1 MIIESSNT
9 TEPLP
14 RNIKY
19 LAPLCH
25 NSTFYN
31 CKQITCSHHN
41 QPLLAFPYCATYSND
56 TKLLSLFESPYCKP
70 NVHKTTAHKQIILPR
85 NLSQLDDYM
94 CSPMNRKGH
103 LCSECAKGFGPS
115 VTSFGYRCVNCT
127 DTWYRVLIF
136 LFIKFAPITVLY
148 LIILIFQISI
158 TSAPMPCFIL
168 CAQFIVTFFNSTFT
182 PDIVEIFLKTDWS
195 FRLDMQIML
204 TLYGILNLD
213 FCQYDILP
221 PYCVSTKLKPIN
233 IAFLDYISAF
243 YPILLIFLTWLCVEL
258 HDRNFRLLVW
268 LWRPFHGCFVRLR
281 RGLDTKSDI
290 IDVFT
295 TFFTLSYSKILYQ
308 TEQFTVTHIITN
320 INEAGRK
327 FEERRLLV
335 DPSITYGGSH
345 HLAFVIPSLFISVL
359 NILPPLLL
367 TLYPIRAFRSCLS
380 KFNLNLSAVHI
391 FTDKVYSCYRNGLDG
406 GRDMRSISGLYF
418 FLRPV
423 VYLLTFLLHHFLEKY
438 VNINIWFVHGTM
450 SCTISLLIAFAKP
463 YKKCYMNFLDAIL
476 FFYFAIILLIL
487 SQTRWRDNITL
498 FIARMVLSTPI
509 ILFLLVITLKMIYA
523 TIIHIVKVCRNSLKL
538 PCTWFRGTALTA
550 ESTSDQNAFVGS
562 QAAAKPLIQPTSTV
576 ISYGAD
582 DQ

>member
-1 MIIESSNT
+1 
-9 TEPLP
+9 
-14 RNIKY
+14 
-19 LAPLCH
+19 
-25 NSTFYN
+25 
-31 CKQITCSHHN
+31 
-41 QPLLAFPYCATYSND
+41 
-56 TKLLSLFESPYCKP
+56 
-70 NVHKTTAHKQIILPR
+70 
-85 NLSQLDDYM
+85 
-94 CSPMNRKGH
+94 
-103 LCSECAKGFGPS
+103 
-115 VTSFGYRCVNCT
+115 
-127 DTWYRVLIF
+127 
-136 LFIKFAPITVLY
+136 
-148 LIILIFQISI
+148 
-158 TSAPMPCFIL
+158 
-168 CAQFIVTFFNSTFT
+168 
-182 PDIVEIFLKTDWS
+182 
-195 FRLDMQIML
+195 MQIML

-213 FCQYDILP
+213 FFQYDILP

-268 LWRPFHGCFVRLR
+268 LWRPFHRCFVRLR

-295 TFFTLSYSKILYQ
+295 TFFILSYSKILYQ
-308 TEQFTVTHIITN
+308 TELTTVTHVITN
-320 INEAGRK
+320 VNEAGK
-327 FEERRLLV
+327 TFEERRLLV
-335 DPSITYGGSH
+335 DPSIIYGGSY

-418 FLRPV
+418 FLRPA
-423 VYLLTFLLHHFLEKY
+423 VYLLALFHLFLDKY
-438 VNINIWFVHGTM
+438 VYINIWFVHGTM
-450 SCTISLLIAFAKP
+450 CCTISLLIAFAKP

-509 ILFLLVITLKMIYA
+509 ILFLLVITLKMILY
-523 TIIHIVKVCRNSLKL
+523 T
-538 PCTWFRGTALTA
+538 
-550 ESTSDQNAFVGS
+550 
-562 QAAAKPLIQPTSTV
+562 
-576 ISYGAD
+576 
-582 DQ
+582 